1 MNNTC
6 KRICVCVL
14 VSLVMPAITFAQGG
28 VAGEIKSLQSVL
40 DTLYKDMLPMCK
52 SLISVGRGIAG
63 FAATWYIAYRVW
75 GHIAR
80 AEPIDVFPLLRPFV
94 IGFAILNF
102 NLVVDMIRVVM
113 EPTVTGTGKLV
124 ENSNKAVAVLLKQK
138 EDAIKETTKW
148 KLYVGQSGNGDY
160 DQWYKLNFPNND
172 QNWLQ
177 NIYNRISFSA
187 EKAMYN
193 FRNSIKEWLS
203 IVLQILFEAAAL
215 CINTIRTFYL
225 IVLAILGPLVFG
237 LGVFDGFHHSIRSW
251 LARYI
256 NIFMWLPVANLF
268 GAIIG
273 KIQENM
279 LKIDIGQI
287 HQNGDTNFG
296 PTNAAYLVFLIIG
309 IAGYFTVP
317 TIANYVVQAGDGG
330 RGNALGN
337 KSIAMGR
344 GAVNTAGS
352 LARRIIS

>member
-1 MNNTC
+1 MNRTFQ
-6 KRICVCVL
+6 RVLLCVL
-14 VSLVMPAITFAQGG
+14 VALIIPAVSFAQGG

-40 DTLYKDMLPMCK
+40 DDLYKDMLPMCK

-80 AEPIDVFPLLRPFV
+80 AEAIDVFPLLRPFV
-94 IGFAILNF
+94 IGFVILNF
-102 NLVVDMIRVVM
+102 NLFVDMIRFVM
-113 EPTVTGTGKLV
+113 EPTVKGTSKMV
-124 ENSNKAVAVLLKQK
+124 EDSNKAVAVLLKQK
-138 EDAIKETTKW
+138 EDAIKETDNW
-148 KLYVGQSGNGDY
+148 KMYVGVSGSGDY
-160 DQWYKLNFPNND
+160 DKWYKLNFPNND
-172 QNWLQ
+172 QGWLE

-193 FRNSIKEWLS
+193 FRNSIKEWMS

-237 LGVFDGFHHSIRSW
+237 LGVFDGFQHSIRGW

-296 PTNAAYLVFLIIG
+296 PTNAAYLVFLLIG

-317 TIANYVVQAGDGG
+317 TVANYIVQAGGG
-330 RGNALGN
+330 HSNALGN

-344 GAVNTAGS
+344 SGLNTLGS
-352 LARRIIS
+352 LAKRIVS